1 MWNPFSAA
9 TLDDAEAAPEASNT
23 SSTLAA
29 ARAAAVPLRAVT
41 RSGSRS
47 DRRLSAQ
54 DRFRN
59 IVRSRSPSPSPN
71 RISITSS
78 TAFPFESTMA
88 GNYDDEAVQRITA
101 NAIRVALQQDREER
115 DRQSQLATQAAV
127 AAAVANQSM
136 RYVNLIYLHL
146 TKIISIFG

>member
-1 MWNPFSAA
+1 
-9 TLDDAEAAPEASNT
+9 
-23 SSTLAA
+23 
-29 ARAAAVPLRAVT
+29 
-41 RSGSRS
+41 
-47 DRRLSAQ
+47 
-54 DRFRN
+54 
-59 IVRSRSPSPSPN
+59 
-71 RISITSS
+71 
-78 TAFPFESTMA
+78 MA

-101 NAIRVALQQDREER
+101 NAIRVALQQDREEW